1 VGWNFYINI
10 GMLRFKQYLILEN
23 DAKTGSF
30 NMGQWSKNYKDEV
43 DKIYKDLYQKHKND
57 IDPHILDTFFRGNM
71 EEYIRTKFMN
81 PEEREMATRA
91 SSYYYSPL
99 DIDDPKYNDSLVK
112 LRNDPSLPDTFNR
125 QLYTS
130 REPVDVIFG
139 TTPNEKPVIDY
150 TKPVLDQDLS
160 TTYPAPGEIKPSTSS
175 IQQKNL
181 KGDPNII
188 TNPLQSDAS
197 RWQARLSI
205 GKGVG
210 KAVLKA
216 LPVIGTA
223 ASIAAMTQ
231 RAQAGDYVGA
241 GLEAASEL
249 ADYIPGVGTAASMGI
264 QTYLADRD
272 TPEEEKKK
280 QKSTMTRQN
289 LRSLG
294 QGIQ

>member
-1 VGWNFYINI
+1 
-10 GMLRFKQYLILEN
+10 MLSFKQYLILEN
-23 DAKTGSF
+23 NSETGSF
-30 NMGQWSKNYKDEV
+30 NMGEWSKNYKDEV

-57 IDPHILDTFFRGNM
+57 IDPHILRTSFGGNM

-112 LRNDPSLPDTFNR
+112 LRNDPAPPDTFNR

-160 TTYPAPGEIKPSTSS
+160 TTYPAPGEIKPSTSGRTQS
-175 IQQKNL
+175 A
-181 KGDPNII
+181 KGDPNITI
-188 TNPLQSDAS
+188 NPPQSDAS

-223 ASIAAMTQ
+223 ASVAAMTQ

-241 GLEAASEL
+241 GLEAASEV
-249 ADYIPGVGTAASMGI
+249 ADYIPGIGTAASLGI
-264 QTYLADRD
+264 QGYLTDRD
-272 TPEEEKKK
+272 MPEEEKKK

>member
-1 VGWNFYINI
+1 
-10 GMLRFKQYLILEN
+10 MLSFKQYLILEN

-43 DKIYKDLYQKHKND
+43 DRIYKELYQKHKND
-57 IDPHILDTFFRGNM
+57 IDPHILRTSFGGNM

-112 LRNDPSLPDTFNR
+112 LRKDPAPPDTFNR

-139 TTPNEKPVIDY
+139 KTPNEKPVIDY

-160 TTYPAPGEIKPSTSS
+160 TTYPAPGEIEPSTSS

-188 TNPLQSDAS
+188 TNPPQSDAS

-223 ASIAAMTQ
+223 ASVAAMTQ

-280 QKSTMTRQN
+280 QKSTMARQN

>member
-1 VGWNFYINI
+1 
-10 GMLRFKQYLILEN
+10 MLRFKQFLILEN
-23 DAKTGSF
+23 DAKTGFF

-57 IDPHILDTFFRGNM
+57 IDPHILNTSFDGNK

-81 PEEREMATRA
+81 PEERSMDRRA

-112 LRNDPSLPDTFNR
+112 LRNDPATPSSFQTHL
-125 QLYTS
+125 
-130 REPVDVIFG
+130 EPGPVSNIMPN
-139 TTPNEKPVIDY
+139 TAKTPLIDY
-150 TKPVLDQDLS
+150 KKPVLDQDLS
-160 TTYPAPGEIKPSTSS
+160 TTYAAPGEIKPSTSS

-188 TNPLQSDAS
+188 INPPQSDAS

-223 ASIAAMTQ
+223 ASVAAMTQ

-241 GLEAASEL
+241 GLEAASEV
-249 ADYIPGVGTAASMGI
+249 ADYIPVVGTAASLGI
-264 QTYLADRD
+264 QGYLADRD
-272 TPEEEKKK
+272 MPEEEKKK
-280 QKSTMTRQN
+280 QKDNRTRQN

>member
-1 VGWNFYINI
+1 
-10 GMLRFKQYLILEN
+10 MLRFKQYLILEN

-43 DKIYKDLYQKHKND
+43 DKIYKELYQKHKND
-57 IDPHILDTFFRGNM
+57 IDPHILRTSFGGNM

-112 LRNDPSLPDTFNR
+112 LRKDPAPPDTFNR

-139 TTPNEKPVIDY
+139 TTPNEKPLIDY

-188 TNPLQSDAS
+188 TNPPQSDAS

-223 ASIAAMTQ
+223 ASVAAMTQ

-249 ADYIPGVGTAASMGI
+249 ADYIPGVGTAASLGI
-264 QTYLADRD
+264 QSVLADRD
-272 TPEEEKKK
+272 MSDEERKESE
-280 QKSTMTRQN
+280 QRAARQA
-289 LRSLG
+289 LRS
-294 QGIQ
+294 INVHSPRY

>member
-1 VGWNFYINI
+1 
-10 GMLRFKQYLILEN
+10 
-23 DAKTGSF
+23 
-30 NMGQWSKNYKDEV
+30 
-43 DKIYKDLYQKHKND
+43 
-57 IDPHILDTFFRGNM
+57 
-71 EEYIRTKFMN
+71 
-81 PEEREMATRA
+81 
-91 SSYYYSPL
+91 
-99 DIDDPKYNDSLVK
+99 
-112 LRNDPSLPDTFNR
+112 
-125 QLYTS
+125 
-130 REPVDVIFG
+130 
-139 TTPNEKPVIDY
+139 
-150 TKPVLDQDLS
+150 LS
-160 TTYPAPGEIKPSTSS
+160 TTYPAPGEIEPSTSS

-188 TNPLQSDAS
+188 TNPPQSDAS

-223 ASIAAMTQ
+223 ASVAAMTQ

-280 QKSTMTRQN
+280 QKSTMARQN

>member
-1 VGWNFYINI
+1 
-10 GMLRFKQYLILEN
+10 
-23 DAKTGSF
+23 
-30 NMGQWSKNYKDEV
+30 MGEWSKNYKDEV

-57 IDPHILDTFFRGNM
+57 IDPHILRTSFGGNM

-112 LRNDPSLPDTFNR
+112 LRNDPAPPDTFNR

-160 TTYPAPGEIKPSTSS
+160 TTYPAPGEIKPSTSGRTQS
-175 IQQKNL
+175 A
-181 KGDPNII
+181 KGDPNITI
-188 TNPLQSDAS
+188 NPPQSDAS

-223 ASIAAMTQ
+223 ASVAAMTQ

-241 GLEAASEL
+241 GLEAASEV
-249 ADYIPGVGTAASMGI
+249 ADYIPGIGTAASLGI
-264 QTYLADRD
+264 QGYLTDRD
-272 TPEEEKKK
+272 MPEEEKKK

>member
-1 VGWNFYINI
+1 
-10 GMLRFKQYLILEN
+10 MLSFKQYLILEN
-23 DAKTGSF
+23 NSETGSF
-30 NMGQWSKNYKDEV
+30 NMGEWSKNYKDEV

-57 IDPHILDTFFRGNM
+57 IDPHILRTSFGGNM

-112 LRNDPSLPDTFNR
+112 LRNDPAPPDTFNR

-139 TTPNEKPVIDY
+139 KTPNEKPVIDY

-160 TTYPAPGEIKPSTSS
+160 TTYPAPGEIKPSTSGRTQS
-175 IQQKNL
+175 A
-181 KGDPNII
+181 KGDPNITI
-188 TNPLQSDAS
+188 NPPQSDAS

-223 ASIAAMTQ
+223 ASVAAMTQ

-241 GLEAASEL
+241 GLEAASEV
-249 ADYIPGVGTAASMGI
+249 ADYIPGIGTAASLGI
-264 QTYLADRD
+264 QGYLTDRD
-272 TPEEEKKK
+272 MPEEEKKK